1 VTGPDLPKKRHG
13 LTGVLRASGVNR
25 FLNTRHIWPVRVV
38 VGAGAAAVTLLAT
51 GQGTLAAEMFRRI
64 HHEDHFRKAL
74 RRLSFYLR
82 RSWLRINLSRD
93 PMFVFCSDL
102 DLSELRAMRRFLERR
117 RAAHPP
123 GLIDSDLSYVSAMA
137 ALVDTRPASLAQF
150 AQDTDRMLAAIRQT
164 PARDPVPAPIAPRF
178 DTDQAAMALADFADC
193 MGRAGV
199 EWFVLSGTLLGIVRE
214 GGFLP
219 HDDDIDAGIMAE
231 TTDISRMIAALQAD
245 PRFHCNDL
253 EHLTSF
259 EADENGH
266 IQKVVRPVFLKAGH
280 RGGVHVDVFIH
291 HREGPVIWHAS
302 SLFRWDNA
310 AFDLVRYDLAGTV
323 VLGPGDAD
331 RYLTENYG
339 KWRIPVTQFNSAVD
353 TTNQHLVR
361 NPLSV
366 AIFLRRIWLI
376 AAERPAQA
384 KTLLALLRRGGFI
397 RGEGEGERFDG
408 RVFQGDSA

>member
-1 VTGPDLPKKRHG
+1 
-13 LTGVLRASGVNR
+13 
-25 FLNTRHIWPVRVV
+25 
-38 VGAGAAAVTLLAT
+38 
-51 GQGTLAAEMFRRI
+51 
-64 HHEDHFRKAL
+64 
-74 RRLSFYLR
+74 
-82 RSWLRINLSRD
+82 
-93 PMFVFCSDL
+93 
-102 DLSELRAMRRFLERR
+102 
-117 RAAHPP
+117 
-123 GLIDSDLSYVSAMA
+123 
-137 ALVDTRPASLAQF
+137 
-150 AQDTDRMLAAIRQT
+150 
-164 PARDPVPAPIAPRF
+164 
-178 DTDQAAMALADFADC
+178 
-193 MGRAGV
+193 
-199 EWFVLSGTLLGIVRE
+199 
-214 GGFLP
+214 
-219 HDDDIDAGIMAE
+219 
-231 TTDISRMIAALQAD
+231 
-245 PRFHCNDL
+245 
-253 EHLTSF
+253 
-259 EADENGH
+259 
-266 IQKVVRPVFLKAGH
+266 
-280 RGGVHVDVFIH
+280 VHVDVFIH